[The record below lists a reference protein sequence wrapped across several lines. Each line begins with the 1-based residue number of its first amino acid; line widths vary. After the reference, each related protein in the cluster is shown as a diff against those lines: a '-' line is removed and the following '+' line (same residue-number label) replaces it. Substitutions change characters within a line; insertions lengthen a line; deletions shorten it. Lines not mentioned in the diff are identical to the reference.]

1 MQAAVTTATLHGVDA
16 VRVEVQ
22 ADVSPGLPVFGIVGL
37 PDVAVQEA
45 RDRVRAALR
54 TSGYEFPNSR
64 VIVNL
69 APAPLRKHGTGFDLP
84 IALAVLCATGQLPA
98 RAFDNVA
105 AVGELGL
112 DATVREVPGML
123 AHAIGAVTRGDA
135 LLGPADAHDVVS
147 AVPGLSFRGLQHLA
161 ALRQGLPAVSATTE
175 AEVPQACD
183 PQVRLEDIA
192 GHDIAKRCLIV
203 AAAGGHHVLLTGP
216 PGSGKTL
223 LARALAGLLPP
234 LNERERLESALIHS
248 VAGLDP
254 RPCIEGRR
262 PFRAP
267 HHSSTVAGLVGG
279 GTPPRPGEI
288 SLAHNGVLFLDE
300 LPEFPPAALQALRQ
314 PVEEGVVTL
323 VRAHGAVRYPGRV
336 TLVSAMNPC
345 PCGYAGDPQRVC
357 TCASGAVTRYQSR
370 IGGPLF
376 DRMDMTIRVDRIDP
390 ELLLSDSPRQ
400 GPTTDE
406 ARSIVS
412 GALSFAA
419 AGRPQGL
426 RGTLTRTA
434 RVQLEGAARTAR
446 MSGRAVTRLLR
457 VARTLA
463 DLERSTSIQDVH
475 VAEALAYRSW
485 EPS

>member
-1 MQAAVTTATLHGVDA
+1 MQASITTATLHGVEA

-37 PDVAVQEA
+37 ADVAVQEA

-54 TSGYEFPNSR
+54 AAGYEFPNAR

-84 IALAVLCATGQLPA
+84 IALAVLCATGQLPHQ
-98 RAFDNVA
+98 AFESVA

-112 DATVREVPGML
+112 DARVREVPGML
-123 AHAIGAVTRGDA
+123 AHAIGAVSRGEH
-135 LLGPADAHDVVS
+135 LLGPADSADVVS
-147 AVPGLSFRGLQHLA
+147 AVPGLHFRGLPHLA
-161 ALRQGLPAVSATTE
+161 SLRGGLPAFSAPSTDRDGP
-175 AEVPQACD
+175 APD
-183 PQVRLEDIA
+183 PAVRLEDIA
-192 GHDIAKRCLIV
+192 GHQSAKRCLEI
-203 AAAGGHHVLLTGP
+203 AAAGGHHILLTGP

-234 LNERERLESALIHS
+234 LTERERLESALIHS

-254 RPCIEGRR
+254 RPAIEGVR

-267 HHSSTVAGLVGG
+267 HHSCTVAGLIGG

-300 LPEFPPAALQALRQ
+300 VAEFAPGALQALRQ
-314 PVEEGVVTL
+314 PIEEGVVTL
-323 VRAHGAVRYPGRV
+323 VRANGAIRYPARV
-336 TLVSAMNPC
+336 TLAAAMNPC
-345 PCGYAGDPQRVC
+345 PCGYDGDSQRPC
-357 TCASGAVTRYQSR
+357 TCTDGAVRRYQAR

-390 ELLLSDSPRQ
+390 GLLLHDGISADGSTQDTRVRVTEAWAFAAERP
-400 GPTTDE
+400 
-406 ARSIVS
+406 ARS
-412 GALSFAA
+412 
-419 AGRPQGL
+419 L
-426 RGTLTRTA
+426 RGTLTPHA
-434 RVQLEGAARTAR
+434 RATLEAAARNAR
-446 MSGRAVTRLLR
+446 LSGRGITRLLR

-463 DLERSTSIQDVH
+463 DLEHAERIAETH
-475 VAEALAYRSW
+475 VIEAIAYRSW
-485 EPS
+485 DAA